1 MPMDFNSLNEI
12 QHNEAVR
19 KRLAKLMAHDC
30 FETPS
35 SKTSTPE
42 NTRRRKPATIPM

>member
-1 MPMDFNSLNEI
+1 MDFDSLNEI

-30 FETPS
+30 FRNSKLETYGRP
-35 SKTSTPE
+35 
-42 NTRRRKPATIPM
+42 ID